1 MLVFST
7 CFPDSHCNV
16 CIFSQTPTEVKS
28 LVIYSLNYSDGWQL
42 VAVSKCAYTDNPR
55 TKFWNISFLVLTRIN
70 RKGYSHWKTTYF
82 LRAIH
87 FYLAHFF
94 LEDHGYSLIL
104 KMIDKV
110 LLVFTHLSW
119 SYIYF
124 MLSSTTGSSTTSFH
138 KLFWCL
144 FKLFPGE
151 PCCNFFQALLRP
163 LFSLFL
169 ML

>member
-1 MLVFST
+1 MHLFS
-7 CFPDSHCNV
+7 DSHWSHVSCDLQ
-16 CIFSQTPTEVKS
+16 FK
-28 LVIYSLNYSDGWQL
+28 LFRWQL
-42 VAVSKCAYTDNPR
+42 VAVSKCAYTDNLC

-70 RKGYSHWKTTYF
+70 RKDYSLWKTTYF

-87 FYLAHFF
+87 FYLAHF
-94 LEDHGYSLIL
+94 LDDYGYSLIL

-119 SYIYF
+119 PYTYVMFSP
-124 MLSSTTGSSTTSFH
+124 TKGSSAIAFH

-144 FKLFPGE
+144 FKVFPGE
-151 PCCNFFQALLRP
+151 PCYNFFQALLRP

-169 ML
+169 TL